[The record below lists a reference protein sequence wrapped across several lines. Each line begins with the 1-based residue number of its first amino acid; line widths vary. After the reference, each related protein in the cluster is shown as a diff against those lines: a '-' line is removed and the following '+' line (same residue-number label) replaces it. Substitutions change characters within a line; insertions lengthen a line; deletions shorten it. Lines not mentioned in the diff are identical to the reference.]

1 MLKTSA
7 SIAPVLAFAM
17 ASGISFAQEPEAP
30 KGPELSKFY
39 KLEFVVKEVEAGKV
53 LNTRAY
59 SMTVEANATGGR
71 ASSIRTG
78 TKVPYSSGANQWNYA
93 DVGVN
98 IDCSSVRQA
107 QRDLSLSVSAD
118 ISSVQ
123 TEAGAS
129 ETSMRP
135 IIRQNRWSSSVIVP
149 LARPTVLFSSDDPA
163 SKRQMQL
170 ELTANLVH

>member
-1 MLKTSA
+1 MLKRTA
-7 SIAPVLAFAM
+7 PLAPVLALAI
-17 ASGISFAQEPEAP
+17 ASGISFAQEPEAA
-30 KGPELSKFY
+30 KGPEVSKFY

-59 SMTVEANATGGR
+59 SMTVEANATGA

-98 IDCSSVRQA
+98 IDCRSVRQA
-107 QRDLSLSVSAD
+107 QRDLSLSVSAE

-123 TEAGAS
+123 TETGAS

-149 LARPTVLFSSDDPA
+149 LSRPTVLFSSDDPA

-170 ELTANLVH
+170 ELTANLVR